1 MLPAFCVCNGVEN
14 DYFCFSLLMQAAGY
28 NKKQNRMNK
37 NTYCVIMAG
46 GAGTRFWP
54 ISREK
59 RPKQFLD
66 ILGTGKTFIRSTFER
81 FASFVPAENFL
92 VVSNSGYKNL
102 VLEQIPELKP
112 EQVLSEP
119 LGRNT
124 APCIA
129 YAAFRL
135 KSMNPQATMIVT
147 PSDHL
152 ILNEPAFVEV
162 VEEAVGF
169 ASSHDA
175 LVTIGLQ
182 PTRPATGYGYIQVE
196 QPICRDGIN
205 KVKTFTEKPNLELA
219 QVFINSGEFFWNS
232 GIFVWKT
239 DVILNAIH
247 ELQPETYGMFASIDN
262 FYNTPSEQEYINRIY
277 PECKAISVDYG
288 IMEKA
293 DNVYVRCGDFG
304 WSDIGTW
311 GSLYEYSPKDDEGNT
326 NSDEAVLFDTKDC
339 VVRMPEGKLAV
350 IEGLDDYIVVD
361 TDDVLMICPKANEQN
376 IKKFIDTI
384 RFTKGNKFL

>member
-1 MLPAFCVCNGVEN
+1 M
-14 DYFCFSLLMQAAGY
+14 
-28 NKKQNRMNK
+28 NR

-59 RPKQFLD
+59 KPKQFLD

-81 FASFVPAENFL
+81 FAGFIPAENFL
-92 VVSNSGYKNL
+92 VVTNSSYKDL
-102 VLEQIPELKP
+102 VLKQIPEILP

-135 KSMNPQATMIVT
+135 KAMNQDSTMIVT

-152 ILNEPAFVEV
+152 ILNEQAFTEV
-162 VEEAVGF
+162 VQEAVTF
-169 ASSHDA
+169 AGKNEA
-175 LVTIGLQ
+175 LVTIGVH

-196 QPICRDGIN
+196 QPIRKAGMN

-219 QVFINSGEFFWNS
+219 QAFLKSGDFFWNS
-232 GIFVWKT
+232 GIFVWQT
-239 DVILNAIH
+239 SVILDAVKK
-247 ELQPETYGMFASIDN
+247 LLPETYGMFAAIENVYATDA
-262 FYNTPSEQEYINRIY
+262 EQENINRIY
-277 PECKAISVDYG
+277 PECRAISVDYG

-293 DNVYVRCGDFG
+293 ANVYVRCGDFG

-311 GSLYEYSPKDDEGNT
+311 GSLYEYTPKDEAGNT
-326 NSDEAVLFDTKDC
+326 IAQESVLFDTSDC
-339 VVRMPEGKLAV
+339 VVKMPEGKLAV
-350 IEGLDDYIVVD
+350 IEGLKDFIVVD
-361 TDDVLMICPKANEQN
+361 TDDVLMICPKNNEQN

-384 RFTKGNKFL
+384 RFRKGDKFI